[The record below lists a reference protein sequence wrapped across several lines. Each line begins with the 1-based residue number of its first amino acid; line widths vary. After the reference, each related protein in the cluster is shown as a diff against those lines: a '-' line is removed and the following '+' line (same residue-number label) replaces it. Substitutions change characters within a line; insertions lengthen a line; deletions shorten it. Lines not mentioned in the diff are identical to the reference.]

1 MSLTVRDVTVNL
13 AGRHALDGVSF
24 HLDRGLATLRGPN
37 GSGKSTL
44 LGVIA
49 GVVPADTGE
58 VTVCGHSLRRER
70 VAALRSLAWVPER
83 PDLPGELS
91 ASEGVELIAALRG
104 VAPPTSDV
112 VARFGLREVYDS
124 SRDAMSLGQ
133 RRRADL
139 LGAFVGSP
147 RVLLLDEPTNGLD
160 VDTTRW
166 LVERLR
172 AHAAD
177 GGLALVATH
186 DAPFAEALGGRALR
200 LTAGRLTANAPPE
213 G

>member
-1 MSLTVRDVTVNL
+1 M
-13 AGRHALDGVSF
+13 
-24 HLDRGLATLRGPN
+24 
-37 GSGKSTL
+37 
-44 LGVIA
+44 
-49 GVVPADTGE
+49 
-58 VTVCGHSLRRER
+58 CGHSLRRAR

-83 PDLPGELS
+83 PDLPGEFS

-104 VAPPTSDV
+104 VAPPSSDV

-147 RVLLLDEPTNGLD
+147 RVLLLDA
-160 VDTTRW
+160 DTTRW
-166 LVERLR
+166 LVEHLR
-172 AHAAD
+172 AHATD

-200 LTAGRLTANAPPE
+200 LAAGRLTADAPPE